1 MKTRLSRIDVR
12 YLTAALNVDAFHYND
27 SDTLMIN
34 MRSYVHIIGP
44 FDLTAVSMEDTLSI
58 EHQPIARN
66 RLENIIKIRPTYYS
80 TIIKKD
86 SFKRLPKSLYRH
98 ESLYYTAIKNND
110 MSAFQSFF
118 SQYGEDYVFEGRTNR
133 VLRIELRNGSVVDA
147 SMWDFF
153 YDETLDYFEMAQREK
168 MHS

>member
-1 MKTRLSRIDVR
+1 M
-12 YLTAALNVDAFHYND
+12 
-27 SDTLMIN
+27 
-34 MRSYVHIIGP
+34 
-44 FDLTAVSMEDTLSI
+44 
-58 EHQPIARN
+58 
-66 RLENIIKIRPTYYS
+66 
-80 TIIKKD
+80 
-86 SFKRLPKSLYRH
+86 H

-153 YDETLDYFEMAQREK
+153 YDETLDYFEMVQREK